1 MERIGLEPGTE
12 IGGYRIVSPLGA
24 GAMGAVYKAVD
35 GGGNLVAFKLLHAQV
50 SADAETR
57 QRLGR
62 EISALQKVDHPA
74 VAHLLDAEADSS
86 EMFIVTA
93 LVDGPTLEEEIAGG
107 GPLDPIDLFEL
118 ADQLRDALQ
127 AVHAAGVIHRDLK
140 PGNVLISDAGPV
152 LIDFGIAH
160 GMEDARVTSVGFV
173 MGTPGYL
180 APELID
186 RMDPSAATDWWGW
199 AAMLVFAATGRAP
212 FGLRPLEAVIT
223 RARSGDPD
231 VAELGPIT
239 AGALR
244 GALAADPAQR
254 WSPDRVV
261 SALREAAETGDP
273 AGAPIS
279 TAGGAASEAG
289 TQVLGAVPQAAAAA
303 GALAA
308 GQARTEMLG
317 GTPTEMLGGE
327 PLTEAFD
334 ASGGRVGRHEP
345 FADAVNLTHTSVLPV
360 AQAPAPPSYEA
371 PQPYQV
377 PPGQVPAPGQS
388 AGGAPTALLPPVAPG
403 AGAPASHTPGYD
415 PYPYDM
421 VNPDPA
427 QHGPGPGFPAP
438 QGYQAPPV
446 RRRPIAVLAL
456 AVPLVL
462 AGATYPGKTL
472 VALLVLTVLAHVV
485 GIVHSSFHS
494 RREVRGV
501 RGGDGLRA
509 VVRSPWHAVRA
520 VVAEVPSLL
529 VAASTVLI
537 VGGVA
542 WWALTTDRLVIGA
555 SGNEPWVYSVVLAA
569 VTAIAAVLLWFGP
582 VTSLVRHGAR
592 VVLNKVAPGWVGTL
606 VVVVLAALASWYFLD
621 LIQSGHP
628 IDWAPIQE
636 PPSFGQ

>member
-12 IGGYRIVSPLGA
+12 IGGYRIVSPLGT

-35 GGGNLVAFKLLHAQV
+35 GGGSLVAFKLLHAQV

-57 QRLGR
+57 RRLGR
-62 EISALQKVDHPA
+62 EISALQKVNHPA

-93 LVDGPTLEEEIAGG
+93 LVDGLTLEEEIAGR
-107 GPLDPIDLFEL
+107 GPLDALDLFEL
-118 ADQLRDALQ
+118 ADQLRDALD

-180 APELID
+180 APELLD

-199 AAMLVFAATGRAP
+199 AAMLVYAATGRAP
-212 FGLRPLEAVIT
+212 FGVRPLEAVIT

-231 VAELGPIT
+231 VAGLGPLT

-244 GALAADPAQR
+244 GALAADPALR

-261 SALREAAETGDP
+261 AALREAAEVGD
-273 AGAPIS
+273 APVVGVA
-279 TAGGAASEAG
+279 AGGIGAYGGGDGRTE
-289 TQVLGAVPQAAAAA
+289 VLGA
-303 GALAA
+303 
-308 GQARTEMLG
+308 GQ
-317 GTPTEMLGGE
+317 
-327 PLTEAFD
+327 PLTEVVGAGLDQTEVFD
-334 ASGGRVGRHEP
+334 GRVGRHEP
-345 FADAVNLTHTSVLPV
+345 FADAVNLTHTSVLP
-360 AQAPAPPSYEA
+360 A
-371 PQPYQV
+371 
-377 PPGQVPAPGQS
+377 
-388 AGGAPTALLPPVAPG
+388 TAAATELVPPVAPG
-403 AGAPASHTPGYD
+403 MGAPASYAPGLD

-421 VNPDPA
+421 ANPDPA

-438 QGYQAPPV
+438 QGYLAPPV
-446 RRRPIAVLAL
+446 RRRPFAVLAL

-472 VALLVLTVLAHVV
+472 VVLLALTVFARVV

-494 RREVRGV
+494 RREVRGA

-529 VAASTVLI
+529 VAASTVII

-542 WWALTTDRLVIGA
+542 WWALTTDRVVIG
-555 SGNEPWVYSVVLAA
+555 SGENEPWVYAVVLAA

-582 VTSLVRHGAR
+582 VTSLVRHGGR
-592 VVLNKVAPGWVGTL
+592 VVLNRVAPGWVGTL
-606 VVVVLAALASWYFLD
+606 VVVVLAVLVSWYFLD